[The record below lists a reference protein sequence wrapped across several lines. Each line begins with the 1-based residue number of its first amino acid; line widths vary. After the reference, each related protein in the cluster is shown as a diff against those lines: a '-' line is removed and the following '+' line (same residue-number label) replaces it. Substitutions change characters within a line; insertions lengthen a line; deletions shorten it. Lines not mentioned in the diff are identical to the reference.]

1 MRNKKSFQEQLNDMR
16 NKDKWV
22 SDEEFT
28 EDVTPSEEP
37 EETEETEEVEEKL
50 YTLDELKENLL
61 DAQGLKDVVENFP
74 TSKPLY
80 EPDKLYIC
88 TIPKGYQS
96 TEVQP
101 GQYIGIST
109 GLLSESEDFSHLRG
123 QMPRNLYETSHV
135 LKPLI
140 RINNTNIEYQQHEL
154 LEDIKDDKKIYDVEL
169 EDLRLATGEEVS
181 HLEIVDNKFFES
193 RINEVLDRYTELTDS
208 DDLLKY
214 YSKLRE
220 LVGSDKMIYCSLLDK
235 CVKIIN

>member
-1 MRNKKSFQEQLNDMR
+1 MRDRKSFQEQLNDMR
-16 NKDKWV
+16 NKEKWL

-37 EETEETEEVEEKL
+37 EVEEETEEKL

-61 DAQGLKDVVENFP
+61 DAQGLKDVVDNFP
-74 TSKPLY
+74 ASKPLY

-88 TIPKGYQS
+88 TIPKGYS
-96 TEVQP
+96 SEVQA

-109 GLLSESEDFSHLRG
+109 GLLSESEEFDHLRG
-123 QMPRNLYETSHV
+123 KMPRNLYETSHV
-135 LKPLI
+135 LKPLV

-154 LEDIKDDKKIYDVEL
+154 LEDIKDDKQVHDVEL

-193 RINEVLDRYTELTDS
+193 RINEVLDFYHELTDS
-208 DDLLKY
+208 DNLIEY

-220 LVGSDKMIYCSLLDK
+220 LVGNDRMIYCSLLDK
-235 CVKIIN
+235 CVKIIE

>member
-16 NKDKWV
+16 NKEKWV
-22 SDEEFT
+22 SEEEFT
-28 EDVTPSEEP
+28 EEVAPPEEP
-37 EETEETEEVEEKL
+37 EVEEEKL
-50 YTLDELKENLL
+50 YTLNELKENLL
-61 DAQGLKDVVENFP
+61 DAQGLKDVVADFP
-74 TSKPLY
+74 ASKDLY
-80 EPDKLYIC
+80 EPNKLYIC

>member
-1 MRNKKSFQEQLNDMR
+1 MRDRKSFQEQLNDMR

-37 EETEETEEVEEKL
+37 EETEEVEEKL

-61 DAQGLKDVVENFP
+61 DAQGLKDVVDNFP
-74 TSKPLY
+74 ASKPLY

-88 TIPKGYQS
+88 TIPKGYS
-96 TEVQP
+96 SEVQV

-109 GLLSESEDFSHLRG
+109 GLLSESEEFDHLRG
-123 QMPRNLYETSHV
+123 KMPRNLYETSHV
-135 LKPLI
+135 LKPLV

-154 LEDIKDDKKIYDVEL
+154 LEDIKDDKQVHDVEL
-169 EDLRLATGEEVS
+169 EDLRLVTGEEIS
-181 HLEIVDNKFFES
+181 HLEIVDNKFFEK
-193 RINEVLDRYTELTDS
+193 RINEVLDFYHELTDS
-208 DDLLKY
+208 DNLIEY

-220 LVGSDKMIYCSLLDK
+220 LVGNDRMIYCSLLDK
-235 CVKIIN
+235 CVKIID